1 MEETRDSHVTRR
13 VWPLFLCMLCSAVV
27 AIGLWEGLV
36 RNPQP
41 AYGAEPFYGSG
52 RTIQKAVE
60 EQKVTNKK
68 LDELIALLKK
78 GPINVTLVEP
88 SKPAKSKS
96 PRQK

>member
-1 MEETRDSHVTRR
+1 MEERQHNPVMTRM
-13 VWPLFLCMLCSAVV
+13 WPLLLCMICSAVV

-36 RNPQP
+36 RNPEP
-41 AYGAEPFYGSG
+41 AYGAEPFYGSK
-52 RTIQKAVE
+52 RTMKEAVE

-96 PRQK
+96 PRQR